1 MSLGPV
7 NSDPKLIMHQSSMN
21 NKKYSSQ
28 RLLCIPS
35 LSLSLAG
42 VFRNNAAVVDV
53 EEGDEAS
60 EGGCQR
66 EQAEISGENSGP
78 AGQSDEDRESNE
90 SREENRE
97 VGNNRKRKKYHRP
110 TAEQIREME
119 ALFKESPHPD
129 EKQRQQLSNQLGLS
143 ARQVKFWFQNRRTQ
157 IKERHEN
164 SLRKSEIE
172 KLREENRTMRKKLK
186 KGCCPNCGYTTL
198 SNDTTI
204 TTEEQ
209 QHRSIPDGNTS
220 PSSTCSA
227 GADQNKSSLDSYN
240 GFLGLEKSRI
250 LEIVNVALEELTKM
264 ATAQEPLWVRSVE
277 TGTEILNYDEYVK
290 EFSPDMSRNGCATD
304 IEASRETGIVFF
316 DMPRLVQEFM
326 DVNQWK
332 ELFPCLI
339 SNAVIVDISSK
350 GLSDSKDGTIQ
361 LMFAEIQMLTP
372 LVPTREIYFVIWV
385 EHMEC
390 QKTVVPTLYHP
401 IVTNGLAFGARHW
414 MATLRLQCERSV
426 FFMATND
433 FLRGLDTGWKKEHP
447 EAWTKNDFV
456 LLSEHWCIRTPQ
468 MDQGVNKRW

>member
-1 MSLGPV
+1 MTFRYRGRRATARIVPEDGPQKSNDTSHTAGSLR
-7 NSDPKLIMHQSSMN
+7 SDLE
-21 NKKYSSQ
+21 
-28 RLLCIPS
+28 RV
-35 LSLSLAG
+35 A
-42 VFRNNAAVVDV
+42 R
-53 EEGDEAS
+53 
-60 EGGCQR
+60 R
-66 EQAEISGENSGP
+66 
-78 AGQSDEDRESNE
+78 
-90 SREENRE
+90 
-97 VGNNRKRKKYHRP
+97 
-110 TAEQIREME
+110 
-119 ALFKESPHPD
+119 LFKESPHPD

-157 IKERHEN
+157 IKAVQERHEN

-172 KLREENRTMRKKLK
+172 KLREENRTMREKLK

-209 QHRSIPDGNTS
+209 QHRIENARQKAEACHIKKLRRMLGSIPDGNTS

-361 LMFAEIQMLTP
+361 LKTGNNSHNNSLNFSDVCRNSDAYSFGADTRNLLCEIL
-372 LVPTREIYFVIWV
+372 
-385 EHMEC
+385 
-390 QKTVVPTLYHP
+390 QKTMPH
-401 IVTNGLAFGARHW
+401 
-414 MATLRLQCERSV
+414 
-426 FFMATND
+426 
-433 FLRGLDTGWKKEHP
+433 
-447 EAWTKNDFV
+447 
-456 LLSEHWCIRTPQ
+456 
-468 MDQGVNKRW
+468 